1 MRKPEHFF
9 WMTSF
14 HRVLQSFGVTSDKFN
29 IVKMWKSK
37 KFLKKDDNDNSN
49 NTTYNSNLYV
59 THL

>member
-37 KFLKKDDNDNSN
+37 KFLKKMIM
-49 NTTYNSNLYV
+49 TTATIPL
-59 THL
+59 TTAICI